1 MGMQHKGTLGNQR
14 IPACIVMWPSW
25 CNLEHGDRSI
35 DRVLNRCLWVP
46 SVPLAVSHNII
57 SDLNTRD
64 VQFLP
69 QLTEQETRNCH
80 KLWLL
85 SIYSSTFKCWT
96 MSKQEMAAGYAWA
109 QTLSGSGQWDVK
121 VSFGGEG
128 GKILTLT
135 CSPPPT
141 WACISLQQNHT
152 NTHRSTSLCTGFKN
166 ISSIQRGQIA
176 LLPTISLLHSQ
187 LSRAAHYTHNLNTET
202 VCCKVF

>member
-1 MGMQHKGTLGNQR
+1 MVMQHKGTLGNQR

-46 SVPLAVSHNII
+46 SVTTLSVIKIQEMFNFCLSW
-57 SDLNTRD
+57 LNRR
-64 VQFLP
+64 
-69 QLTEQETRNCH
+69 QETATNYGCLASTHQLSSVEQCPSR
-80 KLWLL
+80 KWLQVML
-85 SIYSSTFKCWT
+85 GNKHY
-96 MSKQEMAAGYAWA
+96 QEVDSEMLKWV
-109 QTLSGSGQWDVK
+109 L
-121 VSFGGEG
+121 GGEG

-166 ISSIQRGQIA
+166 ISSIPRGQIA

-187 LSRAAHYTHNLNTET
+187 LSQAAHYTHNLNTET